1 MENEGVRRR
10 IFMRRAK
17 KWGALLLAAAMTV
30 GLVGCGGS
38 SGTGCTGSSG
48 SSASNT
54 ENGGDDDVYTVSMVI
69 LGNEQPDEQ
78 RIEDAMNEILMKEV
92 GAKIDIT
99 CLSFGTF
106 AQQLQLMMTGN
117 EKLDLVPVMRTS
129 ANSYISSG
137 QIIDVSDL
145 IDEYGDNIVSKLG
158 EDMAKASSCGGFVY
172 GVPIEREYFLD
183 TAIIMRKD
191 LIDKYNIDTSKIH
204 SLADCEEAFATIKE
218 NEPGMKIL
226 LGSKDAGLFGDIN
239 YGVDMMLDGY
249 GVLENGGQATEVTN
263 LYESKQFTDLV
274 TTAHDFYEKG
284 YVDKEILT
292 STDQASDVVKAG
304 NGFSYISSWKPSID
318 SEQTMACG
326 REMTAVRIMS
336 CDAFDSSD
344 LVSWLSWGI
353 AQNSERPDIAMKV
366 LNCLYDNEDLMNLLD
381 WGQEG
386 IDYEVIDEE
395 NGVIGYP
402 DGVDDSNVGYHL
414 TMYWELPMKYEHYIW
429 EGYTREDMD
438 AEREMNNTA
447 MKSNAI
453 GFMYDFSD
461 LTNEITALNNVKNE
475 YMPALTSGVADPE
488 TALAEFNQKLY
499 DAGLQK
505 VIDEKNRQFQEWFA
519 NKNAQ

>member
-1 MENEGVRRR
+1 
-10 IFMRRAK
+10 MRRAK

-38 SGTGCTGSSG
+38 SGTGSTGSSG

-204 SLADCEEAFATIKE
+204 SLATARKH
-218 NEPGMKIL
+218 L
-226 LGSKDAGLFGDIN
+226 QQSK
-239 YGVDMMLDGY
+239 
-249 GVLENGGQATEVTN
+249 
-263 LYESKQFTDLV
+263 
-274 TTAHDFYEKG
+274 
-284 YVDKEILT
+284 
-292 STDQASDVVKAG
+292 
-304 NGFSYISSWKPSID
+304 
-318 SEQTMACG
+318 
-326 REMTAVRIMS
+326 RMS
-336 CDAFDSSD
+336 
-344 LVSWLSWGI
+344 
-353 AQNSERPDIAMKV
+353 
-366 LNCLYDNEDLMNLLD
+366 
-381 WGQEG
+381 
-386 IDYEVIDEE
+386 
-395 NGVIGYP
+395 
-402 DGVDDSNVGYHL
+402 
-414 TMYWELPMKYEHYIW
+414 
-429 EGYTREDMD
+429 
-438 AEREMNNTA
+438 
-447 MKSNAI
+447 
-453 GFMYDFSD
+453 
-461 LTNEITALNNVKNE
+461 
-475 YMPALTSGVADPE
+475 
-488 TALAEFNQKLY
+488 LA
-499 DAGLQK
+499 
-505 VIDEKNRQFQEWFA
+505 
-519 NKNAQ
+519 